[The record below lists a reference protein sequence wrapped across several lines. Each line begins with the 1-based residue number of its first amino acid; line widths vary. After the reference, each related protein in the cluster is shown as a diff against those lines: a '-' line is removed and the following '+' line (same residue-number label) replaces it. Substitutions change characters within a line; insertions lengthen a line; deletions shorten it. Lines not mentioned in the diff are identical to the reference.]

1 MCAILYEVYYAHGKL
16 QERMYSNME
25 QTMEPIEQT
34 AAENAPAPATPVAP
48 APKNKKKRKKTT
60 RRIIAAV
67 LVLALAFGIYRGFFA
82 KKEGDGEQQVVKDIV
97 QYGSIT
103 SMVEGSGM
111 VKAKKSESITLATAG
126 TVGDVYVTEGQQ
138 VNEGD
143 PLFTYDSPE
152 AEKRV
157 RDAKSNI
164 EGYQKQLNA
173 AYKDVAALT
182 LTAPYAGK
190 LMNTTKLTVGEE
202 TGTGG
207 TVATLVDDTRMRLTQ
222 YYSYA
227 YEGELFAGQTVQV
240 SVPALMAVVEGT
252 VEKVH
257 MVKRVTSEGSELF
270 SVEITVPN
278 AGVLGKE
285 MEASATAVVN
295 GETVYPYE
303 TGKLDYYRTSDLTV
317 PTGTVVSTNLL
328 DYLSVSAG
336 QLLVQVNGENTEN
349 KIFDLEQS
357 LEKAQ
362 KELEEAEKNLAYA
375 NAVAPISGTVIG
387 LSLYPGQEITSTATA
402 LTISDTSTVTVSAT
416 VDERNVS
423 YLKVGMGVNLSQWNG
438 QSFGTITSVSLSSSV
453 NNGVATYPF
462 TIEAD
467 NTDGTLQVNSYIN
480 YSLTASQSDNCLVL
494 PIQAVRTVGL
504 EDGTSATVVYIK
516 ADSEPDNM
524 VQIPYMDEEIPAGYY
539 PVPVEIGIQ
548 DSYNV
553 EIKSGVEE
561 GTEVFTQ
568 IMTDSVWG

>member
-1 MCAILYEVYYAHGKL
+1 
-16 QERMYSNME
+16 ME
-25 QTMEPIEQT
+25 QTMEPVAQT
-34 AAENAPAPATPVAP
+34 TQAQSAVETPTPAGAPGSAPTP
-48 APKNKKKRKKTT
+48 PKSRKKRKKTT
-60 RRIIAAV
+60 RRIIALV
-67 LVLALAFGIYRGFFA
+67 LVIALGFGLYRHFG
-82 KKEGDGEQQVVKDIV
+82 KKEGAGEQQVVKDTV
-97 QYGSIT
+97 MYGSIT
-103 SMVEGSGM
+103 STVEGSGM
-111 VKAKKSESITLATAG
+111 VKAKNSETITLATAG
-126 TVGDVYVTEGQQ
+126 TVGDVFVTEGQK
-138 VNEGD
+138 VAAGD

-222 YYSYA
+222 YFSYA
-227 YEGELFAGQTVQV
+227 YEGELYAGQTVQV
-240 SVPALMAVVEGT
+240 SIPALMATVEGT

-270 SVEITVPN
+270 SAEIVVPN
-278 AGVLGKE
+278 AGVLAKD

-357 LEKAQ
+357 LQKAQ
-362 KELEEAEKNLAYA
+362 KELEEAEKNAAYA
-375 NAVAPISGTVIG
+375 NAVAPIDGTVIG
-387 LSLYPGQEITSTATA
+387 LSIYAGQEVTGSTAA

-423 YLKVGMGVNLSQWNG
+423 YLKVGMSVNLSQWNG
-438 QSFGTITSVSLSSSV
+438 QSFGTISSVSLSSSA
-453 NNGVATYPF
+453 NNGVVTYPF

-467 NTDGTLQVNSYIN
+467 NTDGTLQVNSYVDYN
-480 YSLTASQSDNCLVL
+480 LTASQSDNCLVL

-504 EDGTSATVVYIK
+504 EDGTSATVVYVQ

-524 VQIPYMDEEIPAGYY
+524 VQIPYMDEEIPAGFY
-539 PVPVEIGIQ
+539 PVQVEIGIQ
-548 DSYNV
+548 DNYNV

-561 GTEVFTQ
+561 GTVVFTQ
-568 IMTDSVWG
+568 IMSDNVWG

>member
-1 MCAILYEVYYAHGKL
+1 
-16 QERMYSNME
+16 ME
-25 QTMEPIEQT
+25 QTMEPVAQT
-34 AAENAPAPATPVAP
+34 TPAQSAVETPTPAGAPGSAPTP
-48 APKNKKKRKKTT
+48 PKSRKKRKKTT
-60 RRIIAAV
+60 RRIIALV
-67 LVLALAFGIYRGFFA
+67 LVIALGFGLYRHFG
-82 KKEGDGEQQVVKDIV
+82 KKEGAGEQQVVKDTV
-97 QYGSIT
+97 MYGSIT
-103 SMVEGSGM
+103 STVEGSGM
-111 VKAKKSESITLATAG
+111 VKAKNSETITLATAG
-126 TVGDVYVTEGQQ
+126 TVTDVFVTEGQQ
-138 VNEGD
+138 VMAGD

-202 TGTGG
+202 TGTGD

-222 YYSYA
+222 YFSYA
-227 YEGELFAGQTVQV
+227 YEGELYAGQTVQV
-240 SVPALMAVVEGT
+240 SIPALMATVEGT

-270 SVEITVPN
+270 SAEIVVPN
-278 AGVLGKE
+278 AGVLAKD

-303 TGKLDYYRTSDLTV
+303 TGKLDYYRTSALTV

-357 LEKAQ
+357 LQKAQ
-362 KELEEAEKNLAYA
+362 KELEEAEKNAAYA
-375 NAVAPISGTVIG
+375 NAVAPIDGTVIG
-387 LSLYPGQEITSTATA
+387 LSIYAGQEVTGSTAA

-423 YLKVGMGVNLSQWNG
+423 YLKVGMSVNLSQWNG
-438 QSFGTITSVSLSSSV
+438 QSFGTISSVSLSSSA
-453 NNGVATYPF
+453 NNGVVTYPF

-467 NTDGTLQVNSYIN
+467 NTDGTLQVNSYVDYN
-480 YSLTASQSDNCLVL
+480 LTASQSDNCLVL

-504 EDGTSATVVYIK
+504 EDGTSATVVYVQ

-524 VQIPYMDEEIPAGYY
+524 VQIPYMDEEIPAGFY
-539 PVPVEIGIQ
+539 PVQVEIGIQ
-548 DSYNV
+548 DNYNV

-561 GTEVFTQ
+561 GTVVFTQ
-568 IMTDSVWG
+568 IMSDNVWG